1 MAAIGL
7 SWEEAKKR
15 CPPDVFPA
23 CHNSADSV
31 SISGPLPSIEKFITE
46 LKAEGVFARSVRSSG
61 VAFHSKYIAS
71 AGPKLRASLE
81 KIITNPKPRTSRC
94 VYIL

>member
-7 SWEEAKKR
+7 SWEDAKKR

-31 SISGPLPSIEKFITE
+31 TISGPLVSLDKFVAE
-46 LKAEGVFARSVRSSG
+46 LKAEGIFAKGVNSSG
-61 VAFHSKYIAS
+61 IAFHSKYIAT
-71 AGPKLRASLE
+71 AGAKLRASLE
-81 KIITNPKPRTSRC
+81 KIISSPKQRTAR
-94 VYIL
+94 